1 MRSRKVTDKEEDL
14 TQARISKLKSWS
26 PVWIVPIITVLI
38 GAWIL
43 FYHFSHQ
50 GPEVT
55 LMTSNAEGI
64 EAGKTKIKS
73 RSVDIGI
80 VERVSLSDN
89 LGQVIIKARL
99 NDGMERLLYQDTA
112 FWVVKPQI
120 GREGI
125 SGLSTLLSGVFIELQ
140 PGNQGGEE
148 NKFSLLDSP
157 PLASPDAKGVRL
169 VLISEKAGQ
178 LTPGDPVLF
187 RGYRVGSVETS
198 TFDPKSRLIR
208 YQIFVNAPYDG
219 LLTTSV
225 RFWKDS
231 GVAFDMSSQGLRVE
245 VASLSTL
252 FGGGVSFDVPK
263 GWDLGNPV
271 KEKETFKLYDSEK
284 NIQNS
289 LYTKHKDL
297 LLFFADSVRG
307 LQLGAPVEF
316 RGIRVGTVAKVPFY
330 TEGVRQRLDNDFRIP
345 VLIHIEPER
354 FEKEIGSGFYTDKEL
369 EEIIERGLRASLKSG
384 NLLTG
389 ALFIDLDFYP
399 NEEKWTG
406 SYEIAG
412 YEILPT
418 VSGGLAQIQQKVIMA
433 LDKINNMPIE
443 PVFVQATRTLE
454 ESQKT
459 IKAAQK
465 TMDELNR
472 ILASKET
479 QGLPKDIQN
488 TLQELNRSMQ
498 GIQPGSPAYNKLIDN
513 MQRLDQVLRE
523 LQPVLKTL
531 NNKSNALVFEAEEMK
546 DPEPKKARN

>member
-1 MRSRKVTDKEEDL
+1 MTDKEEDL
-14 TQARISKLKSWS
+14 TQARIGKLKSWS

-38 GAWIL
+38 GGWIL

-50 GPEVT
+50 GPGVT
-55 LMTSNAEGI
+55 LITSNAEGI

-73 RSVDIGI
+73 RSVDVGV
-80 VERVSLSDN
+80 VETVSLSDN

-99 NDGMERLLYQDTA
+99 NDGMERLLHEDTA

-120 GREGI
+120 GREGV

-140 PGNQGGEE
+140 PGTQGGEE
-148 NKFSLLDSP
+148 KNFSLLDSP
-157 PLASPDAKGVRL
+157 PLASPDAKGLRL
-169 VLISEKAGQ
+169 ILTSEKAGR

-187 RGYRVGSVETS
+187 RGYRVGSVEAG
-198 TFDPKSRLIR
+198 TFDPKSRLVR

-219 LLTTSV
+219 LLTTNV

-245 VASLSTL
+245 VSSLSTL
-252 FGGGVSFDVPK
+252 FGGGVSFDIPK
-263 GWDLGNPV
+263 GWELGNPV
-271 KEKETFKLYDSEK
+271 NEKEIFKLYDSEK

-289 LYTKHKDL
+289 LYTEHKDF
-297 LLFFADSVRG
+297 LLFFSDSVRG
-307 LQLGAPVEF
+307 LQPGAPVEF
-316 RGIRVGTVAKVPFY
+316 RGIRMGTVAKVPFY
-330 TEGVRQRLDNDFRIP
+330 TEGVSQRLDKEFRIP
-345 VLIHIEPER
+345 VLIHVEPER
-354 FEKEIGSGFYTDKEL
+354 FEKELGNGFYTDKEMN
-369 EEIIERGLRASLKSG
+369 EIIARGLRASLKSG

-399 NEEKWTG
+399 NEKPWEG
-406 SYEIAG
+406 PREIAG

-418 VSGGLAQIQQKVIMA
+418 VSGGLAQIQQKIITA
-433 LDKINNMPIE
+433 LDKLNNMPIE
-443 PVFVQATRTLE
+443 PVFVQATKTLE

-472 ILASKET
+472 ILASKEA

-488 TLQELNRSMQ
+488 TLHELNRSMQ
-498 GIQPGSPAYNKLIDN
+498 GIQPGSPAYNKLVDN

-531 NNKSNALVFEAEEMK
+531 NNKSNALVFEAEAVK
-546 DPEPKKARN
+546 DPEPKKAPK

>member
-1 MRSRKVTDKEEDL
+1 MRSRKVTDKEEDQA
-14 TQARISKLKSWS
+14 QARISKLKSWS

-50 GPEVT
+50 GPEVI
-55 LMTSNAEGI
+55 LITSNAEGI

-73 RSVDIGI
+73 RSVDVGV
-80 VERVSLSDN
+80 VEKVSLSDN

-99 NDGMERLLYQDTA
+99 NDGMERLLHKDTA

-120 GREGI
+120 GREGV

-140 PGNQGGEE
+140 PGTQGGEE
-148 NKFSLLDSP
+148 KKFSLLDSP
-157 PLASPDAKGVRL
+157 PLASPDAKGIRIIL
-169 VLISEKAGQ
+169 TSEKAGR
-178 LTPGDPVLF
+178 LSPGDPVLF
-187 RGYRVGSVETS
+187 RGYRVGSVEAGI
-198 TFDPKSRLIR
+198 FDPISRLVR

-219 LLTTSV
+219 LLTTNV

-231 GVAFDMSSQGLRVE
+231 GVAFDMSSQGIRVD

-252 FGGGVSFDVPK
+252 FGGGVSFDVPE
-263 GWDLGNPV
+263 GWGLGNPV
-271 KEKETFKLYDSEK
+271 KEKEVFKLYDNEK

-289 LYTKHKDL
+289 LYTEHKGF
-297 LLFFADSVRG
+297 LLFFSDSVRG
-307 LQLGAPVEF
+307 LQSGAPVEF
-316 RGIRVGTVAKVPFY
+316 RGIRVGTVVKVPFY
-330 TEGVRQRLDNDFRIP
+330 TESIKQRVDSDFRIP
-345 VLIHIEPER
+345 VLIHIEPGR
-354 FEKEIGSGFYTDKEL
+354 FKKELGDGFDTDKEL
-369 EEIIERGLRASLKSG
+369 KEIIERGLRASLKSG

-389 ALFIDLDFYP
+389 ALFIDLNFFPD
-399 NEEKWTG
+399 EKDW
-406 SYEIAG
+406 ENPHKVAG
-412 YEILPT
+412 YDVLPT
-418 VSGGLAQIQQKVIMA
+418 VSGGLAQIQQKVITA

-443 PVFVQATRTLE
+443 PVFIQATRTLE

-459 IKAAQK
+459 IKTAQK

-488 TLQELNRSMQ
+488 TLNELNRSMQ
-498 GIQPGSPAYNKLIDN
+498 GIQPGSPAYNKLVDN
-513 MQRLDQVLRE
+513 MQRLDQVMRE

-531 NNKSNALVFEAEEMK
+531 NNKSNALVFEAEAIK
-546 DPEPKKARN
+546 DPEPKKAPK

>member
-1 MRSRKVTDKEEDL
+1 MTDKEEDL

-55 LMTSNAEGI
+55 LVTSNAEGI

-73 RSVDIGI
+73 RSVDVGV
-80 VERVSLSDN
+80 VESVSLSDN
-89 LGQVIIKARL
+89 LGKVIIKARL
-99 NDGMERLLYQDTA
+99 KDGMGRLLHTDSA
-112 FWVVKPQI
+112 FWVVKPQV
-120 GREGI
+120 GREGV
-125 SGLSTLLSGVFIELQ
+125 SGLTTLLSGAFIELQ
-140 PGNQGGEE
+140 PGSQGEGERH
-148 NKFSLLDSP
+148 FSLLDSP
-157 PLASPDAKGVRL
+157 PLASPDAKGLRL
-169 VLISEKAGQ
+169 ILSSEKAGQ

-198 TFDPKSRLIR
+198 TFDPKSRLIS

-219 LLTTSV
+219 LLTTNV

-231 GVAFDMSSQGLRVE
+231 GIAFDMSSQGLRVE

-263 GWDLGNPV
+263 GWDLGSPI
-271 KEKETFKLYDSEK
+271 KEKEVFKLYDSEK
-284 NIQNS
+284 SIQNS
-289 LYTKHKDL
+289 LYTEHKDF
-297 LLFFADSVRG
+297 LLFFSDSVRG
-307 LQLGAPVEF
+307 LQPGAPVEF
-316 RGIRVGTVAKVPFY
+316 RGIRMGTVAKVPFY
-330 TEGVRQRLDNDFRIP
+330 TEGVKQRLDNDFRIP
-345 VLIHIEPER
+345 VLIHVEPER
-354 FEKEIGSGFYTDKEL
+354 FKKELGNEFYTDKEL
-369 EEIIERGLRASLKSG
+369 AAIINRGLRATLKSG

-399 NEEKWTG
+399 NEKAWEG
-406 SYEIAG
+406 PYSISG

-418 VSGGLAQIQQKVIMA
+418 VSGGLAQIQQKVITA
-433 LDKINNMPIE
+433 LDKINGMPIE
-443 PVFVQATRTLE
+443 PVFIQATRTLE

-459 IKAAQK
+459 IKTAQK

-488 TLQELNRSMQ
+488 TLNELNRSMQ

-513 MQRLDQVLRE
+513 MQRLDQVMRE

-531 NNKSNALVFEAEEMK
+531 NHKSNALVFGAEETK
-546 DPEPKKARN
+546 DPEPKKASE

>member
-1 MRSRKVTDKEEDL
+1 MTDKEEDL

-55 LMTSNAEGI
+55 LITSGAEGI

-73 RSVDIGI
+73 RSVGVGV
-80 VERVSLSDN
+80 VEKVSLSDN

-99 NDGMERLLYQDTA
+99 NDGMERLLHKDTA

-120 GREGI
+120 GREGV

-140 PGNQGGEE
+140 PGTQGGEE
-148 NKFSLLDSP
+148 RSFSLLDSP
-157 PLASPDAKGVRL
+157 PLASPDAKGVRI
-169 VLISEKAGQ
+169 VLTSEKAGR

-198 TFDPKSRLIR
+198 LFDPKSRHVR
-208 YQIFVNAPYDG
+208 YQIFINAPYDA
-219 LLTTSV
+219 LLTTNV

-231 GVAFDMSSQGLRVE
+231 GVSFDMSSQGLRVE
-245 VASLSTL
+245 IASLSTL

-263 GWDLGNPV
+263 GWVLGNPI

-284 NIQNS
+284 SIQNS
-289 LYTKHKDL
+289 LYTEHKDF
-297 LLFFADSVRG
+297 LLFFSDSVRG
-307 LQLGAPVEF
+307 LQPGAPVEF
-316 RGIRVGTVAKVPFY
+316 RGIRLGTVAEVPFY
-330 TEGVRQRLDNDFRIP
+330 AKGVRQRLDNEFRIP
-345 VLIHIEPER
+345 VMIHIEPER
-354 FEKEIGSGFYTDKEL
+354 FEKELGSKFDTDKEL
-369 EEIIERGLRASLKSG
+369 KDIITRGLRATLKSG

-399 NEEKWTG
+399 NEKEWKG
-406 SYEIAG
+406 PSEIADYG
-412 YEILPT
+412 ILPT
-418 VSGGLAQIQQKVIMA
+418 VSGGLAQIQQKIITA

-443 PVFVQATRTLE
+443 PLFVQVRQTLE
-454 ESQKT
+454 ESEKT
-459 IKAAQK
+459 IKSAHK
-465 TMDELNR
+465 TMNELNR
-472 ILASKET
+472 ILASKEA
-479 QGLPKDIQN
+479 QELPKDIQN

-498 GIQPGSPAYNKLIDN
+498 GIQPGSPAYNKLVDN

-531 NNKSNALVFEAEEMK
+531 NNKSNALVFEAEATN
-546 DPEPKKARN
+546 DPEPKKAPK

>member
-1 MRSRKVTDKEEDL
+1 MTDKEEKL

-26 PVWIVPIITVLI
+26 PIWIVPIVTVLI

-55 LMTSNAEGI
+55 LITSNAEGI

-73 RSVDIGI
+73 RSVNVGV

-89 LGQVIIKARL
+89 LGEVIIKARL
-99 NDGMERLLYQDTA
+99 NDGMERLLHKDTA

-120 GREGI
+120 GREGV

-140 PGNQGGEE
+140 PGNEGSEE
-148 NKFSLLDSP
+148 RKFSLLDAP
-157 PLASPDAKGVRL
+157 PLASPDAKGIRL
-169 VLISEKAGQ
+169 VLTSEKAGR
-178 LTPGDPVLF
+178 LSPGDPVLF

-198 TFDPKSRLIR
+198 TFDPKSRLAK

-219 LLTTSV
+219 LLTTNV

-231 GVAFDMSSQGLRVE
+231 GIAFDVSSQGLRVE
-245 VASLSTL
+245 VAALSTL
-252 FGGGVSFDVPK
+252 FAGGVSFDVPK
-263 GWDLGNPV
+263 GWDLGSPV
-271 KEKETFKLYDSEK
+271 KEKEIFRLYDNEK
-284 NIQNS
+284 NIENS
-289 LYTKHKDL
+289 LYTEHRDF
-297 LLFFADSVRG
+297 LLFFSDSVRG
-307 LQLGAPVEF
+307 LQPGAPVEF

-330 TEGVRQRLDNDFRIP
+330 TDGIRQRLDSDFRIP
-345 VLIHIEPER
+345 VLIHMEPER
-354 FEKEIGSGFYTDKEL
+354 FEKEIGDGFYTDKEL
-369 EEIIERGLRASLKSG
+369 EEIISRGLRASLKTG

-389 ALFIDLDFYP
+389 ALYIDLDFYSD
-399 NEEKWTG
+399 EKPWKG
-406 SYEIAG
+406 PRKLAS

-418 VSGGLAQIQQKVIMA
+418 ISGGLAQIQQKVIMA
-433 LDKINNMPIE
+433 LNKINQMPIE
-443 PVFVQATRTLE
+443 PVFIQATRTLE

-459 IKAAQK
+459 IKAAHK
-465 TMDELNR
+465 TMNELNS
-472 ILASKET
+472 ILAGKEA
-479 QGLPKDIQN
+479 QNLPKDIHN
-488 TLQELNRSMQ
+488 TLNELNRSMQ
-498 GIQPGSPAYNKLIDN
+498 GIQPGSPVYNKLVDS

-531 NNKSNALVFEAEEMK
+531 NNKSNALVFEAEATP

>member
-1 MRSRKVTDKEEDL
+1 MTR
-14 TQARISKLKSWS
+14 ARISKLKSWS
-26 PVWIVPIITVLI
+26 PVWIIPVITVLI

-50 GPEVT
+50 GPEVI

-73 RSVDIGI
+73 RSVDVGV
-80 VERVSLSDN
+80 VETVSLSDN

-99 NDGMERLLYQDTA
+99 KDGMERLLHTDTA

-120 GREGI
+120 GREGV

-140 PGNQGGEE
+140 PGAEGEE
-148 NKFSLLDSP
+148 ERKFSLLDSP

-169 VLISEKAGQ
+169 ILTSEKAGR

-187 RGYRVGSVETS
+187 RGYRVGSVES
-198 TFDPKSRLIR
+198 SIFDPESRLIC
-208 YQIFVNAPYDG
+208 YQVFINAPYDG
-219 LLTTSV
+219 LLTTNV

-231 GVAFDMSSQGLRVE
+231 GVSFDMSSQGLRVE
-245 VASLSTL
+245 IASLSTL
-252 FGGGVSFDVPK
+252 FSGGVSFDVPK
-263 GWDLGNPV
+263 GWDLGSPI
-271 KEKETFKLYDSEK
+271 KEKEVFKLYDSEK

-289 LYTKHKDL
+289 LYTEHKGF
-297 LLFFADSVRG
+297 LLFFSDSVRG
-307 LQLGAPVEF
+307 LQPGAPVEF
-316 RGIRVGTVAKVPFY
+316 RGIRMGTVAKVPFY

-345 VLIHIEPER
+345 ILIHIEPER
-354 FEKEIGSGFYTDKEL
+354 FEKELGNGFYTDKEL
-369 EEIIERGLRASLKSG
+369 KEITDRGLRASLKSG

-399 NEEKWTG
+399 NEKEWEG
-406 SYEIAG
+406 PYDIAG
-412 YEILPT
+412 YQTLPT
-418 VSGGLAQIQQKVIMA
+418 ISGGLAQIQQKVITT
-433 LDKINNMPIE
+433 LDKINSMPIE
-443 PVFVQATRTLE
+443 PVFIQATRALE

-459 IKAAQK
+459 IKTAQK

-472 ILASKET
+472 ILASKEA

-488 TLQELNRSMQ
+488 TLHELNRSMQ
-498 GIQPGSPAYNKLIDN
+498 GLQPGSPAYNKLVDN

-531 NNKSNALVFEAEEMK
+531 NNKSNALVFEAEVIK
-546 DPEPKKARN
+546 DPEPKKAPE